1 MLPIRATTLSPLV
14 QYNHC
19 YKILEQN
26 TTVTVNK
33 TQLQNV
39 LTQRSLPTLYT
50 QEFEA
55 SLSSAQPSLYSIMVQ
70 CRCLDIITLKQKS
83 NAWPKIVFSLL
94 AAQVTLMIPA
104 GVACSPAQATF
115 AGGGCS
121 FDPSHFTRKQSSPF
135 KPFFQHRI
143 DC

>member
-39 LTQRSLPTLYT
+39 LTQRSLPTPYT

-55 SLSSAQPSLYSIMVQ
+55 SFSSAQPSLYSIMVQ
-70 CRCLDIITLKQKS
+70 VSRYDHPETKVQCMAKNCVLPPSSTG
-83 NAWPKIVFSLL
+83 
-94 AAQVTLMIPA
+94 VTLMIPA

-121 FDPSHFTRKQSSPF
+121 SDPSHFTRKQSSPF